1 MRFVYRIDEGRWPIA
16 IFESPG
22 ARLPG
27 EIDSDSF
34 YVELDRLLARGERF
48 ATLHDLR
55 GTRPD
60 AARRRRFTDWVETN
74 KSELSR
80 WLAAHAVVVDS
91 TLLRGI
97 ITAVL
102 WMTAP
107 PCPMRVFDDRAEAE
121 RWLASMIA
129 ETKR

>member
-1 MRFVYRIDEGRWPIA
+1 MTFVYRVDESRWPLA

-22 ARLPG
+22 ARHPG
-27 EIDSDSF
+27 EIDQDSF
-34 YVELDRLLARGERF
+34 YVELDRLLAKGERF

-60 AARRRRFTDWVETN
+60 AKRRRRFTDWASANEATL
-74 KSELSR
+74 KAR
-80 WLAAHAVVVDS
+80 LAAHAVVVDS
-91 TLLRGI
+91 AFLRGI

-107 PCPMRVFDDRAEAE
+107 PCPMRVFDDRGAAEQ
-121 RWLASMIA
+121 WLRGELAR
-129 ETKR
+129 TP